1 VYVFSTIGFSNANIK
16 CNVVVS
22 GDPKTENLIYHLDS
36 RTFEFQGEPDLSVV
50 HVRCNLPTPLKS
62 RDYLNGY
69 NSTDGISHYTSDDA
83 TDAFA
88 LGYADQQFE
97 NGTRAASPPLNDTDF
112 EQELHIIF
120 QVSEQPRK
128 LDFEGV
134 RYHAAA
140 LGFNSDLLW
149 IGVRDGSMSK
159 EEVEYQDY
167 TGSSAQRAYRKL
179 HAKVDYR
186 EILYKENFEEDTQM
200 NYTSKLSPKAAN
212 ITASNDYKFAG
223 PWFGEVSRMVFWR
236 SQITAREFMW
246 TLNNTSN
253 NSDDDK
259 TTVQAIPRK
268 ACL

>member
-1 VYVFSTIGFSNANIK
+1 VFGNANIK

-22 GDPKTENLIYHLDS
+22 GDPKTESLIYHLDS
-36 RTFEFQGEPDLSVV
+36 QTFEFQGEPDLSVV
-50 HVRCNLPTPLKS
+50 HIRCDFPTSLKS

-69 NSTDGISHYTSDDA
+69 TSPDGISHYTSDDA

-88 LGYADQQFE
+88 LGFADQRFE
-97 NGTRAASPPLNDTDF
+97 NGTRAASPSLNDTDF

-128 LDFEGV
+128 LDYAGV
-134 RYHAAA
+134 RYHDAASR
-140 LGFNSDLLW
+140 FNSDLLW
-149 IGVRDGSMSK
+149 IGLRDGSMSE

-167 TGSSAQRAYRKL
+167 TGSSAQRAYQKL
-179 HAKVDYR
+179 HDQVNYPD
-186 EILYKENFEEDTQM
+186 ILYKENFEEDTQM
-200 NYTSKLSPKAAN
+200 NYTSKLNPKETN
-212 ITASNDYKFAG
+212 ITISNEYKFAG

-253 NSDDDK
+253 DSDSEK
-259 TTVQAIPRK
+259 TTVQTIPRK
-268 ACL
+268 ASL